1 MKRKLV
7 VLPVLALV
15 LLIIMLILEFS
26 NIGSDFEYFWE
37 EIKNTNLKDWKM
49 IPILFFLGILIGLI
63 PFYKIS
69 KSHRMVISTSIVFI
83 IFSSY
88 YLIKMFIFCFGLY
101 DDFNYFKAI
110 NDLQNGKIQLLYAGQ
125 YYYSCD
131 EEYNAIDSLYKS
143 YGIIT
148 TNIGIITP
156 GMYRYNA
163 VVKIYLSNKCG
174 ENWNEKFVKQVDSIR
189 NIYSKE

>member
-26 NIGSDFEYFWE
+26 NIGSDFE
-37 EIKNTNLKDWKM
+37 
-49 IPILFFLGILIGLI
+49 
-63 PFYKIS
+63 
-69 KSHRMVISTSIVFI
+69 STSIVFI

-101 DDFNYFKAI
+101 NDFNYFKAV
-110 NDLQNGKIQLLYAGQ
+110 NDLQNGKIQLLQAGQ

-131 EEYNAIDSLYKS
+131 EEYNAIDSLYTS
-143 YGIIT
+143 YGIAT
-148 TNIGIITP
+148 SDIGIVTP

-163 VVKIYLSNKCG
+163 VVEMYLSNKYG
-174 ENWNEKFVKQVDSIR
+174 ENWNEKFGELADSIR
-189 NIYSKE
+189 NIYCKE